1 MVRSL
6 NHRHRKNKI
15 PCLSLWIPEMSFVS
29 LYHIYTVVFIYCCRQ
44 ISLKYPTASYNPHFH
59 PEKHSRFCGKNKK
72 CSTKAQPLGSP
83 PLNCTKYLFHVL
95 ASMLLRT
102 IASTLQKPLTWD
114 SHVFSE
120 NQMVREPFQ
129 VNSGR
134 KNSHSFI
141 LDWKT
146 SLNFGGGGTQ
156 FWKSQFFC
164 PPIPV
169 WCFLTKKMSQD
180 SI

>member
-146 SLNFGGGGTQ
+146 SLNFGGGGD
-156 FWKSQFFC
+156 
-164 PPIPV
+164 PILKVTILLPSHP
-169 WCFLTKKMSQD
+169 CLMLFN
-180 SI
+180 

>member
-146 SLNFGGGGTQ
+146 SLNFGGGGPNSESHNSSALPSL
-156 FWKSQFFC
+156 FDAF
-164 PPIPV
+164 
-169 WCFLTKKMSQD
+169 
-180 SI
+180 